1 MQIKHLKLNN
11 FCGFFGS
18 KTFDHDFF
26 EKTEI
31 TGANEAGKS
40 TIKKAI
46 FWIFNCR
53 DENGKE
59 ISGIRPHDENGND
72 INDLE
77 VSVELTVDVD
87 GAEKNLKKVSRQNLN
102 KKGEFTGNVI
112 DYYIN
117 DIPKKASDYSEY
129 ISSFAEEYVPY
140 CMNAMTLLLKSSVDQ
155 RAVLANAFGK
165 HSDTDICDMYPEF
178 EELKPLFEDG
188 NIEELKK
195 RCNTQIN
202 GTRGKSGTKGLK
214 SLLDEIP
221 SRIDEANRGR
231 LPIDTEKLES
241 EKKSLEVLLNE
252 NLEKQT
258 DLVKI
263 LSEADKIS
271 DGILELQFSQNEL
284 KRSANEENIKKRI
297 AIESEISALKDDKC
311 GIKKIVSAL
320 EKEISDLELEATTYK
335 NKISLLRDKYKEAY
349 GRKFDENSTVCPY
362 CGQEYPE
369 DRKQQ
374 LRNEFDI
381 HKKDE
386 LEKITADGNT
396 AKSSFENA
404 VKQSEE
410 LKNSIP
416 VLRDKSNVFTLG
428 IQEKETELSTIPE
441 FVDVSNTDEYIN
453 LQKSIEEK
461 KEALDRYSD
470 ISEVKHNLKVEEA
483 SIRQRIAECNSQLAR
498 TAENKRI
505 DFRVT
510 ELEMERRNIAQKI
523 ADVERQ
529 LYLLKQFSL
538 RKNELLQ
545 NEVNEYLDFC
555 SVKMFRPLINGDI
568 EECCEFTYRG
578 EMYSRNLNHGC
589 RILTEIDICRAFQKR
604 CNYSFPIIID
614 DAESVDGWR
623 IPNIENQVLILRRS
637 DSDLKVLNAERR

>member
-40 TIKKAI
+40 TVKKAI

-77 VSVELTVDVD
+77 VSAELTVDVD
-87 GAEKNLKKVSRQNLN
+87 GTVKILKKVSRQNLN

-155 RAVLANAFGK
+155 RSVLSNAFGK
-165 HSDTDICDMYPEF
+165 HSDTDICDMYQEF

-195 RCNTQIN
+195 RCNTQLN

-258 DLVKI
+258 DLGKI

-297 AIESEISALKDDKC
+297 AIESEISALKDDKR
-311 GIKKIVSAL
+311 GIEKSVSAL

-335 NKISLLRDKYKEAY
+335 NKISLLRGKYKEEY
-349 GRKFDENSTVCPY
+349 SRKFDENSTVCPY

-374 LRNEFDI
+374 LRYEFDI

-386 LEKITADGNT
+386 LEKITEDGNT

-470 ISEVKHNLKVEEA
+470 ISEVKRNLKVEES

-498 TAENKRI
+498 TTENKRI
-505 DFRVT
+505 DSRVT

-604 CNYSFPIIID
+604 CNYNFPIIID

-637 DSDLKVLNAERR
+637 DSDLKVLNVERR

>member
-1 MQIKHLKLNN
+1 
-11 FCGFFGS
+11 
-18 KTFDHDFF
+18 
-26 EKTEI
+26 
-31 TGANEAGKS
+31 
-40 TIKKAI
+40 
-46 FWIFNCR
+46 
-53 DENGKE
+53 
-59 ISGIRPHDENGND
+59 
-72 INDLE
+72 
-77 VSVELTVDVD
+77 
-87 GAEKNLKKVSRQNLN
+87 
-102 KKGEFTGNVI
+102 
-112 DYYIN
+112 
-117 DIPKKASDYSEY
+117 
-129 ISSFAEEYVPY
+129 
-140 CMNAMTLLLKSSVDQ
+140 MNAMTLLLKSSVDQ
-155 RAVLANAFGK
+155 RSVLSNAFGK
-165 HSDTDICDMYPEF
+165 HSDTDICDMYQEF

-195 RCNTQIN
+195 RCNTQLN

-231 LPIDTEKLES
+231 LPIDIEKLES

-258 DLVKI
+258 DLGKI

-297 AIESEISALKDDKC
+297 AIESEISALKDDKR
-311 GIKKIVSAL
+311 GIEKSVSAL

-349 GRKFDENSTVCPY
+349 SRKFDENSTVCPY

-441 FVDVSNTDEYIN
+441 FIDVSNTDEYIN

-470 ISEVKHNLKVEEA
+470 ISEVKRNLKVEES

-498 TAENKRI
+498 TTENKRI
-505 DFRVT
+505 DSRVA

-529 LYLLKQFSL
+529 LYLLKKFSL

-604 CNYSFPIIID
+604 CKCKFPIIID

-623 IPNIENQVLILRRS
+623 IPDIENQVLILRRS

>member
-18 KTFDHDFF
+18 NTFDHDFF

-31 TGANEAGKS
+31 TGANETGKS
-40 TIKKAI
+40 TVKKAI

-155 RAVLANAFGK
+155 RSVLSNAFGK
-165 HSDTDICDMYPEF
+165 HIDTDICDMYQEF

-195 RCNTQIN
+195 RCNTQLN

-258 DLVKI
+258 DLGKI

-297 AIESEISALKDDKC
+297 AIESEISALKDDKR
-311 GIKKIVSAL
+311 GIEKSVSAL

>member
-18 KTFDHDFF
+18 NTFDHDFF

-31 TGANEAGKS
+31 TGANETGKS
-40 TIKKAI
+40 TVKKAI

-155 RAVLANAFGK
+155 RSVLSNAFGK
-165 HSDTDICDMYPEF
+165 HIDTDICDMYQEF

-195 RCNTQIN
+195 RCNTQLN

-258 DLVKI
+258 DLGKI

-297 AIESEISALKDDKC
+297 AIESEISALKDDKR
-311 GIKKIVSAL
+311 GIEKSVSAL

-349 GRKFDENSTVCPY
+349 SRKFDENSTVCPY

-470 ISEVKHNLKVEEA
+470 ISEVKRNLKVEEA

-604 CNYSFPIIID
+604 CNYNFPIIID

>member
-40 TIKKAI
+40 TVKKAI

-77 VSVELTVDVD
+77 VSAELTVDVD
-87 GAEKNLKKVSRQNLN
+87 GTVKILKKVSRQNLN

-117 DIPKKASDYSEY
+117 DIPKKASDYAEY

-140 CMNAMTLLLKSSVDQ
+140 CMNAMTLLFKSSVDQ

-195 RCNTQIN
+195 RCSTQLN
-202 GTRGKSGTKGLK
+202 GTRSKSGTKGLK

-258 DLVKI
+258 DLGKI

-284 KRSANEENIKKRI
+284 KRSANEENVKNRI
-297 AIESEISALKDDKC
+297 AIESEISALKDDKR
-311 GIKKIVSAL
+311 GIEKSVSAL

-349 GRKFDENSTVCPY
+349 SRKFDESSTVCPY

-374 LRNEFDI
+374 LRDEFDI

-386 LEKITADGNT
+386 LEKITAEGNT

-404 VKQSEE
+404 VKKSEE

-416 VLRDKSNVFTLG
+416 VLQDKSNVFTLG

-470 ISEVKHNLKVEEA
+470 ISEVKRNLKVEEA

-505 DFRVT
+505 DFRVA

-523 ADVERQ
+523 TDVERQ

-568 EECCEFTYRG
+568 EECCEFIYRG

-637 DSDLKVLNAERR
+637 DSELKILNIERR

>member
-31 TGANEAGKS
+31 TGANEVGKS
-40 TIKKAI
+40 TVKKAI

-195 RCNTQIN
+195 RCNTQLN

-258 DLVKI
+258 DLGKI

-297 AIESEISALKDDKC
+297 AIESEISALKDDKR
-311 GIKKIVSAL
+311 GIEKSVSAL

-349 GRKFDENSTVCPY
+349 SRKFDENSTVCPY

-374 LRNEFDI
+374 LRDEFDI

-410 LKNSIP
+410 L
-416 VLRDKSNVFTLG
+416 
-428 IQEKETELSTIPE
+428 
-441 FVDVSNTDEYIN
+441 
-453 LQKSIEEK
+453 
-461 KEALDRYSD
+461 
-470 ISEVKHNLKVEEA
+470 
-483 SIRQRIAECNSQLAR
+483 
-498 TAENKRI
+498 
-505 DFRVT
+505 
-510 ELEMERRNIAQKI
+510 
-523 ADVERQ
+523 
-529 LYLLKQFSL
+529 
-538 RKNELLQ
+538 
-545 NEVNEYLDFC
+545 
-555 SVKMFRPLINGDI
+555 
-568 EECCEFTYRG
+568 
-578 EMYSRNLNHGC
+578 
-589 RILTEIDICRAFQKR
+589 
-604 CNYSFPIIID
+604 
-614 DAESVDGWR
+614 
-623 IPNIENQVLILRRS
+623 
-637 DSDLKVLNAERR
+637 

>member
-40 TIKKAI
+40 TVKKAI

-77 VSVELTVDVD
+77 VSAELTVDVD
-87 GAEKNLKKVSRQNLN
+87 GTVKILKKVSRQNLN

-117 DIPKKASDYSEY
+117 DIPKKASDYAEY

-195 RCNTQIN
+195 RCNTQLN

-241 EKKSLEVLLNE
+241 EKKSLKVLLNE

-258 DLVKI
+258 DLGKI

-284 KRSANEENIKKRI
+284 KRSANEENVKKRI
-297 AIESEISALKDDKC
+297 AIESEISALKDDKR
-311 GIKKIVSAL
+311 GIEKSVSAL

-335 NKISLLRDKYKEAY
+335 NKISLLRGKYKEAY

-374 LRNEFDI
+374 LRDEFDI
-381 HKKDE
+381 QKKDE
-386 LEKITADGNT
+386 LEKITAEGNT

-416 VLRDKSNVFTLG
+416 VLQDKSNVFALG
-428 IQEKETELSTIPE
+428 IQEKEADLSTIPE

-453 LQKSIEEK
+453 LQKAIEEK

-470 ISEVKHNLKVEEA
+470 ISEVKRNLKVEEA
-483 SIRQRIAECNSQLAR
+483 SIRQRIAECNGQLAR

-505 DFRVT
+505 DSRVA
-510 ELEMERRNIAQKI
+510 ELEMERRYIAQKI
-523 ADVERQ
+523 TDVERQ
-529 LYLLKQFSL
+529 LYLLKEFSL

-637 DSDLKVLNAERR
+637 DSELKVLNVERR